1 MSKRW
6 TQTNEINKRKKRI
19 PTLSANTWQDQIR
32 IETTAFNKSHHQIWA
47 PRKHTY
53 KRSLRNKTRRRRKW
67 EDEQENK
74 ENIKKLEGE
83 YKNYTLAEWRKWIDA
98 LKLEKLASKMK
109 K

>member
-1 MSKRW
+1 MNHLSIYAK
-6 TQTNEINKRKKRI
+6 TQ
-19 PTLSANTWQDQIR
+19 PTVNRHQEKIIQIR
-32 IETTAFNKSHHQIWA
+32 KTRKRPPLSTKATTRSGHQE
-47 PRKHTY
+47 KHTY